1 MCVINEVSLFGQ
13 IIYSIT
19 IGYSRITRHER
30 VSSIDMEGAAA
41 MPTETATTAE
51 PAFTVD
57 NIHISDAD
65 LPPFTDMPFEDIEE
79 LHLDHPGAS
88 DEEYRKRRDHI
99 ASLSKKFRETGVI
112 TDVEYTE
119 KEQGIWRHVAERLQ
133 ELHQKHASPFY
144 LKAKRDLGISTDRI
158 PQLSEMNRRL
168 NELTNFRLAPVEGLV
183 DTRAFLSWLS
193 WRTMLSTQYIRH
205 HSRPEYTPE
214 PDIVHEAIGHIPMFT
229 NPNFADYSQFIGHGA
244 RVANDEQLEALG
256 RLYWFTVEFGMV
268 EHEGDVKAYG
278 AGLLSSFGE
287 LEHAFSDKVERR
299 PFDLEEVIATP
310 FEYSEMQTLLYVIP
324 SYAELKEVTRRYI
337 TSF

>member
-1 MCVINEVSLFGQ
+1 MQ
-13 IIYSIT
+13 T
-19 IGYSRITRHER
+19 Q
-30 VSSIDMEGAAA
+30 A
-41 MPTETATTAE
+41 ATTTAD
-51 PAFTVD
+51 ADLAID

-65 LPPFTDMPFEDIEE
+65 LPAFTDMPFEDIEE

-99 ASLSKKFRETGVI
+99 AGLSKKFRETGVI

-119 KEQGIWRHVAERLQ
+119 QEQGIWRHVAERLE

-144 LKAKRDLGISTDRI
+144 LKAKKDLGISNDRI
-158 PQLSEMNRRL
+158 PQLSEMNRKL
-168 NELTNFRLAPVEGLV
+168 KELTNFRLAPIEGLV

-229 NPNFADYSQFIGHGA
+229 NPNFADYSQFVGHGA
-244 RVANDEQLEALG
+244 RIADDQQLEELG
-256 RLYWFTVEFGMV
+256 RLYWFTVEFGLV
-268 EHEGDVKAYG
+268 EHEGEIKAYG

-287 LEHAFSDKVERR
+287 LEHAFSDEVERR
-299 PFDLEEVIATP
+299 PFDLEEVINKEFT
-310 FEYSEMQTLLYVIP
+310 YSDMQPVLYVIP
-324 SYAELKEVTRRYI
+324 SYAELKEVTRKYI
-337 TSF
+337 ERIAKG

>member
-1 MCVINEVSLFGQ
+1 M
-13 IIYSIT
+13 T
-19 IGYSRITRHER
+19 
-30 VSSIDMEGAAA
+30 GATMLTESATS
-41 MPTETATTAE
+41 PTE
-51 PAFTVD
+51 PAFALE
-57 NIHISDAD
+57 NIHVSDAD
-65 LPPFTDMPFEDIEE
+65 LPAFTDMPFEDIEE

-88 DEEYRKRRDHI
+88 DAAYRERRDYI

-112 TDVEYTE
+112 TDVEYNE
-119 KEQGIWRHVAERLQ
+119 DEQEIWRHVATRLE

-144 LKAKRDLGISTDRI
+144 LRAKRDLGISNERI

-168 NELTNFRLAPVEGLV
+168 KELTNFRLAPIEGLV

-244 RVANDEQLEALG
+244 RIATDEQIEELG
-256 RLYWFTVEFGMV
+256 RLYWFTVEFGLV
-268 EHEGDVKAYG
+268 EHEGDIKAYG

-287 LEHAFSDKVERR
+287 LVHAFSDNVERR
-299 PFDLEEVIATP
+299 PFDLEQVINHDFT
-310 FEYSEMQTLLYVIP
+310 YSDMQPVLYVIP
-324 SYAELKEVTRRYI
+324 SYAELKEVTREYI
-337 TSF
+337 SRFKN